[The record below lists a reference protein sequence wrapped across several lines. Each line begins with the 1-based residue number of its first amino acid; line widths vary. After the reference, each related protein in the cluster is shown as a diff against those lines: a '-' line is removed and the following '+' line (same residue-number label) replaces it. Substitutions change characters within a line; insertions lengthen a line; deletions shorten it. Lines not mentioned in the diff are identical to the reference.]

1 MSVINSPDNNKT
13 HHFRH
18 VQIIFIIGL
27 LVLILYSC
35 SHLYTNYIAS
45 QNKLQCDSIRFIMMD
60 RYKLKLISIR
70 ESGINTDVDD
80 YTSLLTS
87 IVKDYYDTEIT
98 SNGDGTYSCTGLCPS
113 GGTYTFRFGI
123 NGDISIAYVE
133 CNVENHETQGS
144 W

>member
-1 MSVINSPDNNKT
+1 MSVISSSGNNKT

-18 VQIIFIIGL
+18 VQILFIISL

-35 SHLYTNYIAS
+35 SHLYTNYISS

-60 RYKLKLISIR
+60 RYKLKLNSIR
-70 ESGINTDVDD
+70 ESGIYTDVDD
-80 YTSLLTS
+80 YTSLLSS
-87 IVKDYYDTEIT
+87 IVKDYYGKDLY
-98 SNGDGTYSCTGLCPS
+98 SNDDGTFGCTGLCPT

-133 CNVENHETQGS
+133 CSVENHETQGS